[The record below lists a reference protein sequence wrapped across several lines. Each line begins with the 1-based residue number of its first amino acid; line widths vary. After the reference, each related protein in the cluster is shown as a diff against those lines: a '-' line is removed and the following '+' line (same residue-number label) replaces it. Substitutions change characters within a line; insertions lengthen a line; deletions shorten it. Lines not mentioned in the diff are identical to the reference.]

1 MCRVEHKGEVEMI
14 KSAITQALL
23 TSIMGFAWDIITAG
37 ERVVAVAQNWALHE
51 GNEQSAGFVELTVWR
66 TGRAI
71 VVAGERL
78 ELWVNAV
85 GMRLGYRD
93 GEVSRIVAWPPAL
106 AC

>member
-1 MCRVEHKGEVEMI
+1 M
-14 KSAITQALL
+14 L
-23 TSIMGFAWDIITAG
+23 TGAMGFAWDMIGLG
-37 ERVVAVAQNWALHE
+37 ERVVAVAESWEVQE
-51 GNEQSAGFVELTVWR
+51 GNQERAGFVELTVWR

-93 GEVSRIVAWPPAL
+93 GEVSGMLMHRAAAQAI
-106 AC
+106 